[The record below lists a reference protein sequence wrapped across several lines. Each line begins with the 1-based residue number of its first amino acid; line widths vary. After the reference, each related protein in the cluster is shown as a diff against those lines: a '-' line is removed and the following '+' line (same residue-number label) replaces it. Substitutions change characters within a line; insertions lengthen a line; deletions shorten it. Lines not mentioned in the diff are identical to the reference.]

1 MKKNNHIT
9 AYINDE
15 TLAKLKAYAQEHR
28 WSVSTATAAILED
41 YLLENAPAAPA
52 EPVREEQAH

>member
-15 TLAKLKAYAQEHR
+15 TLAKLKAYAQDHR

-41 YLLENAPAAPA
+41 FLRENTRPAPAKPA
-52 EPVREEQAH
+52 REPDA